1 MGNKIFEYTRK
12 DSYGI
17 DICKMIIR
25 LCDEDNV
32 EYISYENEEE
42 SGVYTIDREDIDE
55 IFSIIDDNYDLFNI
69 DSVEE
74 PPVFDGFINEF
85 YFSNL
90 KQSINIKASNLD
102 YYVME
107 RNVPDEAALLLE
119 IFEDISEILERNDI
133 ELTM

>member
-17 DICKMIIR
+17 EICKMIIR
-25 LCDEDNV
+25 YCEEDNV
-32 EYISYENEEE
+32 EFISYENEEE
-42 SGVYTIDREDIDE
+42 SGIYTIDKEDLND
-55 IFSIIDDNYDLFNI
+55 IFSIIDDNTDLFDIEN
-69 DSVEE
+69 VEE

-90 KQSINIKASNLD
+90 KQDITIKASNLD

-107 RNVPDEAALLLE
+107 MNIPDEAALLLE

-133 ELTM
+133 ELTL

>member
-25 LCDEDNV
+25 YCEEENV

-42 SGVYTIDREDIDE
+42 SGIYTIDKEDLND
-55 IFSIIDDNYDLFNI
+55 IFSIIDDNTDLFDI
-69 DSVEE
+69 ESVEE

-90 KQSINIKASNLD
+90 KQDITIKASNLD

-107 RNVPDEAALLLE
+107 MNIPDEAALLLE

-133 ELTM
+133 ELTL